1 MSEVHV
7 SNDRGMTLLP
17 VRPAIPIVLGWGGL
31 PRKLDQLGRVLPLW
45 MGRASD
51 VREVSCVFE
60 DQVIVRMRA
69 PLQPETPPRT
79 PDKAGKP
86 KPPEHRKR
94 AARA

>member
-45 MGRASD
+45 AGRASD
-51 VREVSCVFE
+51 VREVSCIFE

-69 PLQPETPPRT
+69 PLEPETSPKT
-79 PDKAGKP
+79 PDKVEKAP
-86 KPPEHRKR
+86 QHRKR